1 MAKKIMRKEEI
12 VRATRKFTDREQ
24 PRKVFFDK
32 YDALKQQLPDV
43 DDIYV
48 ITYYGVG
55 GIGKSTLL
63 RKLQEELKEKEKN
76 PYYLHY
82 DFETSQDMKTSLQF
96 MKTKLEKDYK
106 FSFPLFDLALY
117 AYSNKIGDTVE
128 KKEVQS
134 YVEQSRTLS
143 FIMDSIEDI
152 PLIGMASKL
161 VKLADSGIAV
171 LKNLTSNYKKE
182 LSQIEQDSAKDIYQD
197 LPYYFSLDLEENVK
211 KLNQPLVIFLDT
223 YEKLVNEVQDT
234 GYSISKDLWLRGD
247 RGPILNVPGILWVIA
262 GREKIK
268 WGESDTDWEDTL
280 DQHILGDLSW
290 KDASSFLSEAGI
302 SDETLRKEIY
312 ELTHGT
318 PIYLDICVSTYEI
331 LSSQGRSIT
340 IDEFGKNP
348 DALIER
354 YIRYMDH
361 QSSEMVY
368 LLSQIPLWNDD
379 MIHEV
384 GPKILPDFSYVLYEK
399 IKKLSFVCNLETWS
413 YIHKTVNDVFNANCP
428 EVIRKKSVDILYH
441 YYYDFLVNHSTVHPN
456 YSYYLDGFLQVS
468 LDYITMEN
476 AEKVLN
482 HWKKIHDILD
492 HACLYEKDY
501 TLIQTI
507 YDQWAESFGNVENGY
522 LLKFMHAH
530 ILRDRNQKLE
540 QLEEVWEMIKD
551 KEMSD
556 VILDVIQSLRNLY
569 HQVHVNPMIAREIID
584 RLETSN
590 LDSETKYYWLGFYY
604 YLIHDLDRCSECFQ
618 IILYDKDITIIKKL
632 QILGSISMMIP
643 LSELRGIQGK
653 ILEFAITYSEE
664 IQSQRTKLSLPTRF
678 QFDLNMASL
687 FRHNSS
693 TIHLA
698 LDYINDAEKIYEEIS
713 DSSLYHITMII
724 LKIEIL
730 KEIEPEKVKAY
741 AEEKLQAIIKEEM
754 PEQLDDQLF
763 VLKLY
768 HASEMTKEEISYVEE
783 LAKKYQHDLASF
795 YQIVKI
801 ATDDELFDISNPLT
815 TELLEKVKKEGK
827 DGFKIYEDIVLNLVP
842 IAYQETYRDEIIDT
856 FYQTYKKEYFNH
868 PNILAPVLYR
878 LMDIYAQ
885 EPLKKEIY
893 MKELIQLYHRNHRPM
908 ECAEASILY
917 AKFIGGADLEK
928 AIELTTASIEI
939 YDTVDGYDRQKQEAM
954 VLLGELY
961 LKKGEVEKAIHV
973 LDKVIS
979 NSDYPEFGVQAFR
992 LKAKYTKPSA
1002 ETIQLLQTMYEQH
1015 QKAFGKGNEESLE
1028 DLYLLAKHT
1037 YLLDQ
1042 KDKAMNLFQD
1052 LLEDA
1057 SYIDGKASEKYL
1069 TYFIKLVD
1077 FLSEQ
1082 KDYKRQCPLSK
1093 ELCFILLEHVP
1104 NSVTTIIDQ
1113 LTQYGEALAHL
1124 NEKEKAY
1131 HIIDIL
1137 KQYLS
1142 VQPSKTEAIILGMI
1156 SIADGMEDYANCLD
1170 YSKELCNYYRD
1181 SKAPESDFYEGL
1193 DRASIF
1199 QHLLGKYD
1207 SHLYDIDKILYEY
1220 YVKQM
1225 DFESAQNVMIRLERD
1240 KKYLKE
1246 ENKG

>member
-1 MAKKIMRKEEI
+1 MAKKIMRKQEI

-24 PRKVFFDK
+24 PRQVFFDK

-43 DDIYV
+43 DEIYV

-63 RKLQEELKEKEKN
+63 RKLQEELQEKEKT

-128 KKEVQS
+128 RKEVQS

-171 LKNLTSNYKKE
+171 LKNITSNYKKE
-182 LSQIEQDSAKDIYQD
+182 LSQIEQDSAEDIYQN

-234 GYSISKDLWLRGD
+234 GYSISEDLWLRGE

-268 WGESDTDWEDTL
+268 WGESDKDWEDTL

-290 KDASSFLSEAGI
+290 KDTRSFLNEAGI
-302 SDETLRKEIY
+302 SDETLCKEIY

-318 PIYLDICVSTYEI
+318 PIYLDICVSTFEI
-331 LSSQGRSIT
+331 LNSQGRSIT

-428 EVIRKKSVDILYH
+428 EIIRKKSVDILYH

-468 LDYITMEN
+468 LGYITTEN
-476 AEKVLN
+476 AEEVLN

-492 HACLYEKDY
+492 HACLYEKDH

-507 YDQWAESFGNVENGY
+507 YEKWNDSFSQVENGY
-522 LLKFMHAH
+522 LLKLMHAYT
-530 ILRDRNQKLE
+530 LRDRNQELE
-540 QLEEVWEMIKD
+540 QLEEVWEMIKE

-556 VILDVIQSLRNLY
+556 VTLDVIQSLRDLY
-569 HQVHVNPMIAREIID
+569 QQVHVHAPIAREIID
-584 RLETSN
+584 CLETSN
-590 LDSETKYYWLGFYY
+590 LDLETKYYWLGFYY
-604 YLIHDLDRCSECFQ
+604 YLIHALDRCRECFR
-618 IILYDKDITIIKKL
+618 IILYDKDITIIKKI

-643 LSELRGIQGK
+643 LFELRGIEEK
-653 ILEFAITYSEE
+653 IVEFAITYSEE

-687 FRHNSS
+687 FSHNSS

-730 KEIEPEKVKAY
+730 KEIDPEQVKAY
-741 AEEKLQAIIKEEM
+741 AQEKLQAIIKEGM

-768 HASEMTKEEISYVEE
+768 HASEMKKEEMSYVEK

-801 ATDDELFDISNPLT
+801 AKDDELFDILVPLT
-815 TELLEKVKKEGK
+815 TELLKKVKESGK
-827 DGFKIYEDIVLNLVP
+827 DHLKIYEDVVLNLVP
-842 IAYQETYRDEIIDT
+842 IAYQETDRDTIMDT
-856 FYQTYKKEYFNH
+856 FYQTYKKEYFND
-868 PNILAPVLYR
+868 PDILAPVLYH
-878 LMDIYAQ
+878 LLDIYTQ
-885 EPLKKEIY
+885 VSLKKEFYI
-893 MKELIQLYHRNHRPM
+893 KELIELYHRNHRPM

-917 AKFIGGADLEK
+917 AKFIGGVDLDK
-928 AIELTTASIEI
+928 AIELTTTSIEI
-939 YDTVDGYDRQKQEAM
+939 YDTVDGCGRQKQEAM

-961 LKKGEVEKAIHV
+961 LKEGKVGKAFSI
-973 LDKVIS
+973 LDQVIS
-979 NSDYPEFGVQAFR
+979 NPDYPEFGVRAFR
-992 LKAKYTKPSA
+992 LKAKYTNPSA

-1015 QKAFGKGNEESLE
+1015 QKIFGKGNEECLE
-1028 DLYLLAKHT
+1028 DLYLLAQHT
-1037 YLLDQ
+1037 YLLGQ

-1052 LLEDA
+1052 LLEEA
-1057 SYIDGKASEKYL
+1057 SYIDGKISEKYL
-1069 TYFIKLVD
+1069 TYFIKIVD
-1077 FLSEQ
+1077 FLFEQ
-1082 KDYKRQCPLSK
+1082 KDYQRQCPLSK
-1093 ELCFILLEHVP
+1093 KLCFILIENVP
-1104 NSVTTIIDQ
+1104 NSVVTIIDQ
-1113 LTQYGEALAHL
+1113 LKQYGVALAYL
-1124 NEKEKAY
+1124 NEQEKAY
-1131 HIIDIL
+1131 HVIDQL

-1142 VQPSKTEAIILGMI
+1142 SYPSKTEAIILGII
-1156 SIADGMEDYANCLD
+1156 SIADGMEDYEKCLD
-1170 YSKELCNYYRD
+1170 YSKKLCDYYRD

-1193 DRASIF
+1193 DRVSIF

-1207 SHLYDIDKILYEY
+1207 SKLYELDKKLYEY
-1220 YVKQM
+1220 YQKQM
-1225 DFESAQNVMIRLERD
+1225 DFESAENVMIRLKRD
-1240 KKYLKE
+1240 QKYVKE
-1246 ENKG
+1246 E